1 MSKQFKVKYTRSS
14 NNPDFKVTTPYI
26 YYSLFYACYFE
37 YNIPPPTFNDTINRF
52 IFYSQYQNNAKKN
65 QKRYL
70 VYNEHTSFGI
80 S

>member
-37 YNIPPPTFNDTINRF
+37 YNIPPPTFNDTINDLTASFFTLNIKIIRKKF
-52 IFYSQYQNNAKKN
+52 KNA
-65 QKRYL
+65 
-70 VYNEHTSFGI
+70 I
-80 S
+80 